1 MRKGD
6 EKRQALLN
14 TAESIFCQKGYEAA
28 SIQDFLAASGMSKGG
43 FYHHF
48 TGKEA
53 VMQALCERHAALAR
67 AAAQEALDR
76 TDAPIARINAV
87 LRAVLPLRTE
97 ELNLLRA
104 MLPCM
109 NRMECRSFVLTYQEC
124 LVQAFLPLL
133 AQETDRSAQ
142 ADVLHPQT
150 DGMEHAVLH
159 LLSRAFLDLAEY
171 LAAVQQANASCEPAA
186 LLPIL
191 ERYRRAVELL
201 LDAPFG
207 SIEIIRVEEIVQLV
221 DAVREA

>member
-6 EKRQALLN
+6 EKRQALLD

-28 SIQDFLAASGMSKGG
+28 SIQDFLTAAGMSKGG

-53 VMQALCERHAALAR
+53 VVQALCERRAALAR

-76 TDAPIARINAV
+76 TDAPLARINAV
-87 LRAVLPLRTE
+87 LRAFLPLRME
-97 ELNLLRA
+97 ELNLLTA
-104 MLPCM
+104 MLPCLS
-109 NRMECRSFVLTYQEC
+109 RMECRSFVLTCQES

-133 AQETDRSAQ
+133 AQETERGAQ

-159 LLSRAFLDLAEY
+159 LLSRAFLDLAEC
-171 LAAVQQANASCEPAA
+171 LAAARQADAPCEPAA

-207 SIEIIRVEEIVQLV
+207 SIEIIRVEEIK
-221 DAVREA
+221 AVAEALRA